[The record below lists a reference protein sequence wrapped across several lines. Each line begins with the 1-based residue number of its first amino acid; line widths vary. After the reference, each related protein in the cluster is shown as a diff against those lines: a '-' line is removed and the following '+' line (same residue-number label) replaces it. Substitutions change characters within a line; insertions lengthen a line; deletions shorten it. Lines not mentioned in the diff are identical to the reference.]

1 MLRVNKLEIKPQ
13 RLISYLNFIM
23 IHGEFE
29 RDGNEMKKIL
39 TQFDDVSVYI
49 GQKSDY
55 QQMVIVNVG
64 DIAVSIVFGKD
75 VNSGS
80 VYLFDENNE
89 SFLNL
94 ERSDIA

>member
-1 MLRVNKLEIKPQ
+1 
-13 RLISYLNFIM
+13 M

-29 RDGNEMKKIL
+29 RDGNEMKKIS
-39 TQFDDVSVYI
+39 TQFDDVSVYT

-64 DIAVSIVFGKD
+64 DIAISIVFGKGE
-75 VNSGS
+75 NSGS